1 MTTNLIPRPCPC
13 DTYAELEDCVHT
25 DPDWYQTEAYCQ
37 CNWDNPGCELCEV
50 DEESEEFDA
59 GDAPEVCACAG
70 DQSCAICEG
79 GDF

>member
-37 CNWDNPGCELCEV
+37 CNWDNPGCEVCEV
-50 DEESEEFDA
+50 DEED
-59 GDAPEVCACAG
+59 
-70 DQSCAICEG
+70 EG
-79 GDF
+79 GV